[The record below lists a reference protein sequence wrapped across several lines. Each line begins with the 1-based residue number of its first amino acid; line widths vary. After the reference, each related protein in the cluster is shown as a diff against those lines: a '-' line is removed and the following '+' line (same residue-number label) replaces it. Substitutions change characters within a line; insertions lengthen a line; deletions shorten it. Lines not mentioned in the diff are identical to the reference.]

1 MQQGAAR
8 RLHRRASQAPA
19 AGQGQQV
26 PRALLR
32 PRDGGPGDAHSRRG
46 GVRRRGGAGQHRLAH
61 LPRRVPQPLRERR
74 VRRQG
79 PPRGVPRIVPLPRGD
94 FRAALRHLL
103 APQDVRGV
111 LHAHPALLPHGHR
124 RARGARGRGT
134 HSGDPR
140 AHALAHPHVPRG
152 THEHHHL
159 RHSRF
164 AGAVLFRRQHHAV
177 LRDGHPAAVAG
188 DRRAPRQGRRRDRLP
203 RRGRD
208 EAVPHLLRGV
218 RGGCLHQGA
227 AGRQATRDAE
237 GGRAGGEARRHR
249 GRPGAVGGYP
259 DRVPEAALEAGCGQG
274 ERVRHARRLPGE

>member
-1 MQQGAAR
+1 MGQVPGRIPQPVHRGCRGDPRQAR
-8 RLHRRASQAPA
+8 RLPGVLQQPRHHLRADLS
-19 AGQGQQV
+19 
-26 PRALLR
+26 
-32 PRDGGPGDAHSRRG
+32 
-46 GVRRRGGAGQHRLAH
+46 
-61 LPRRVPQPLRERR
+61 
-74 VRRQG
+74 
-79 PPRGVPRIVPLPRGD
+79 
-94 FRAALRHLL
+94 HLL
-103 APQDVRGV
+103 PPKDVHRV
-111 LHAHPALLPHGHR
+111 VHAHPALLPHGHR

-259 DRVPEAALEAGCGQG
+259 DRVRQGAQG
-274 ERVRHARRLPGE
+274 EGRQGPVRVLHPRRVPKRQAPTVHGERHVRQLLDHGLVPADGEKGEREEAVQGAVTRGTDREGARNLSVSS